1 MTDQELT
8 EYIEAY
14 LEELR
19 NSPTYKVP
27 EKLPIETGREWL
39 ELFKYPDDLDFSKK
53 IGGTTYTV
61 NSHFDPDS
69 DFCLVGIVSG
79 WVDDDTDVSFV
90 E

>member
-1 MTDQELT
+1 
-8 EYIEAY
+8 
-14 LEELR
+14 
-19 NSPTYKVP
+19 
-27 EKLPIETGREWL
+27 
-39 ELFKYPDDLDFSKK
+39 LFKYPDDLDFSKK

-61 NSHFDPDS
+61 NSHFDPDA

>member
-53 IGGTTYTV
+53 IGGTTYTI
-61 NSHFDPDS
+61 NSHFDPDA

>member
-61 NSHFDPDS
+61 NSHFDS
-69 DFCLVGIVSG
+69 DADVCLVGIVSG